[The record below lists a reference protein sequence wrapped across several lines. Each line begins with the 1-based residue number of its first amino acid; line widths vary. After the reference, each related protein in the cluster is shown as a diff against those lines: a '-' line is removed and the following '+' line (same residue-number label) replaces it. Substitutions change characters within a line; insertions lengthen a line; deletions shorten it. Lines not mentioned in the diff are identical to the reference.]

1 MLNAYFDNYVAL
13 CTNINKGDLKVFL
26 CGCLTM
32 TEEEIRPEIKLL
44 RELRE
49 KALLGG
55 GAKAIEKQH
64 AKGKLTARER
74 IELLIDPGSFLELD
88 MFVKHRA
95 TEFGMDKKFAYGD
108 GVVTGFATVG
118 GRKIVVIAQD
128 FTFMGGSLGEMH
140 AAKIVK
146 AMQYALSTGVPII
159 FLNDSGGARIQE
171 GVDSLKGY
179 GDIFYMNVMASG
191 VVPQIAAIMGP
202 CAGGAV
208 YSPALMDFIVMVRK
222 TSFMF
227 ITGPRVV
234 KEAIG
239 EVVNEQQL
247 GGADVHATRSG
258 MANFVADKDEEAINI
273 IKKLLTYIPSNNME
287 DPPVLPTNDNPG
299 RKDPELDALIPSDPN
314 MPYDVKEVITRVLDK
329 GSFFE
334 ISALWARSAVIGFGR
349 LNGRT
354 VGIVANQPNFM
365 AGVLDIDSSDK
376 IAGFVR
382 FCDAF
387 NIPILTFVDVP
398 GYLPGTRQEHGG
410 IIRHGAKVLYAY
422 SEATVPK
429 LTVILRKAYGGAYI
443 AMGSRHLGADF
454 VAAWPTAEIAVMGP
468 EGAAQ
473 IIWRKELAA
482 IESPEER
489 KKTLQKFAS
498 EYRERIANPYVA
510 AARGYIDAVIE
521 PSETRPTLIRVLEHL
536 LSKRETRVRVPPKKH
551 GLTPM

>member
-1 MLNAYFDNYVAL
+1 MD
-13 CTNINKGDLKVFL
+13 
-26 CGCLTM
+26 
-32 TEEEIRPEIKLL
+32 ERPEVLKLMEM
-44 RELRE
+44 RK

-55 GAKAIEKQH
+55 GKEAIEKQH

-74 IELLIDPGSFLELD
+74 IDLLVDPNSFLEVD
-88 MFVKHRA
+88 MFVRHRA
-95 TEFGMDKKFAYGD
+95 TEFGMNKRFAYGD
-108 GVVTGFATVG
+108 GVVTGLATVG
-118 GRKIVVIAQD
+118 GRRVVVIAQD

-146 AMQYALSTGVPII
+146 AMNYALSSGIPVI

-191 VVPQIAAIMGP
+191 VIPQVAAIMGP

-208 YSPALMDFIVMVRK
+208 YSPALMDFIVMVK
-222 TSFMF
+222 GTSFMF

-234 KEAIG
+234 KAAIG

-247 GGADVHATRSG
+247 GGAEVHATKSG
-258 MANFVADKDEEAINI
+258 MAHFIANNDEEVVGI
-273 IKKLLTYIPSNNME
+273 IKKLLSYLPSNNSE
-287 DPPVLPTNDNPG
+287 DPPVVQTGDPPS
-299 RKDPELDALIPSDPN
+299 RADPELDAIVPEDPN
-314 MPYDVKEVITRVLDK
+314 QAYDMKEIIRKVLDK
-329 GSFFE
+329 DTFFE
-334 ISALWARSAVIGFGR
+334 VHELWARSAIVGFGR
-349 LNGRT
+349 LNGRV
-354 VGIVANQPNFM
+354 VGVVANQPAYL

-376 IAGFVR
+376 IASFVR

-387 NIPILTFVDVP
+387 NIPIVTFVDVP

-429 LTVILRKAYGGAYI
+429 LTVVIRKAYGGAYI
-443 AMGSRHLGADF
+443 AMGSKHLGADF

-473 IIWRKELAA
+473 IIWRKELAVA
-482 IESPEER
+482 KTSEER
-489 KKTLQKFAS
+489 KKMLEKFVQ
-498 EYRERIANPYVA
+498 EYRERVANPYA
-510 AARGYIDAVIE
+510 AAGRGYIDTVVK
-521 PSETRPTLIRVLEHL
+521 PRETRPTLIKALEYL
-536 LSKRETRVRVPPKKH
+536 VSKRETRVWVPPKKH
-551 GLTPM
+551 GLMPV